1 MVAGVVRERALR
13 TTDVHAWEWHQ
24 LERVHALIQREID
37 ERDRADIYKHQLGV
51 LRGVA
56 QALGSDVPP
65 LPERDTPVGAPQR
78 GADADPDAMG
88 LVEQVYANNPDLR

>member
-1 MVAGVVRERALR
+1 MVAGVVRERGLR
-13 TTDVHAWEWHQ
+13 STDVHAWEWHHLQ
-24 LERVHALIQREID
+24 RVYALIQREID

-65 LPERDTPVGAPQR
+65 LPEPDTPSAASHR

-88 LVEQVYANNPDLR
+88 LVEQVFANNPDLR